1 MRGAC
6 VTPSSGA
13 TEVLHV
19 ANKPGLT
26 ESGGGH
32 GAKGVDFQR
41 WWSVLRM
48 LELEQSG
55 AEDFLLLFESVQDVT
70 ELDSASTPTFAR
82 IYQVKKKDRNEW
94 SLKDLTG
101 TTVPKP
107 SKNKLTPKP
116 TPPIK
121 ADVEGSP
128 LGKLHLSLEAFPQLP
143 VEGHF
148 ISNAGFDLPLAT
160 GGNAATS
167 MPCTLADL
175 APQHVT
181 QLTDALQLLCGT
193 ASQPLDLQRLKL
205 KKVPLHPDVPNS
217 HVIHVALNFLK
228 DRSPR
233 HAGQAASFAEAL
245 VTQVSPLGRHTD
257 VCASFEELVKERG
270 FARRDLAAALS
281 ALEATPDYLDYL
293 EDWLR
298 QLQTEGMSFMQTT
311 GIRSQAARLYSE
323 KLLATKTP
331 TIKAINEFCDQWIKT
346 TPPGPQ
352 LLLYIMAGLAAL
364 KSKFT
369 GFRDEELMAR
379 FALRAIKSCVDP
391 I

>member
-1 MRGAC
+1 M
-6 VTPSSGA
+6 TTSSGA
-13 TEVLHV
+13 AEVLRV
-19 ANKPGLT
+19 ANNPGLS

-55 AEDFLLLFESVQDVT
+55 VEDFLLLFESVQDVT
-70 ELDSASTPTFAR
+70 ELDSASTPTFAH

-94 SLKDLTG
+94 SFNDLTG
-101 TTVPKP
+101 TTVPK
-107 SKNKLTPKP
+107 SAKTMR

-121 ADVEGSP
+121 AKVESSP

-148 ISNAGFDLPLAT
+148 ISNAGFDLPQAT

-175 APQHVT
+175 APQHVA

-193 ASQPLDLQRLKL
+193 GSQPPDLQRLKL

-217 HVIHVALNFLK
+217 HVIHVALDFLK
-228 DRSPR
+228 NRSPR
-233 HAGQAASFAEAL
+233 HAGQAASFAESL

-270 FARRDLAAALS
+270 FARRDFVAALS
-281 ALEATPDYLDYL
+281 ALEATPDYLAYL
-293 EDWLR
+293 EDWLK
-298 QLQTEGMSFMQTT
+298 QLQTEGMDFMLAT

-323 KLLATKTP
+323 KLLATTTP
-331 TIKAINEFCDQWIKT
+331 TIQAINEFCDQWIET
-346 TPPGPQ
+346 RPPGSK
-352 LLLYIMAGLAAL
+352 LLPFFEAGLAAL
-364 KSKFT
+364 KTKFT
-369 GFRDEELMAR
+369 GFRDAELMAR

-391 I
+391 T

>member
-1 MRGAC
+1 M
-6 VTPSSGA
+6 TTSSGA
-13 TEVLHV
+13 AEVLRV
-19 ANKPGLT
+19 ANNPGLS

-48 LELEQSG
+48 LELEQAG
-55 AEDFLLLFESVQDVT
+55 VEDFLLLFESVQDVT
-70 ELDSASTPTFAR
+70 ELDSASTPTFAH

-94 SLKDLTG
+94 SFNDLTG
-101 TTVPKP
+101 TTVPK
-107 SKNKLTPKP
+107 SVKTMR

-121 ADVEGSP
+121 AKVEGSP

-148 ISNAGFDLPLAT
+148 ISNAGFDLPQAT

-175 APQHVT
+175 APQHVA

-193 ASQPLDLQRLKL
+193 GSQLPDLQRLKL

-217 HVIHVALNFLK
+217 HVIHVALDFLK
-228 DRSPR
+228 NRSPR
-233 HAGQAASFAEAL
+233 HAGQAASFAESL

-270 FARRDLAAALS
+270 FTRRDFVAALS
-281 ALEATPDYLDYL
+281 ALEATPDYLAYL
-293 EDWLR
+293 EDWLK
-298 QLQTEGMSFMQTT
+298 QLQTEGMDFMLAT

-323 KLLATKTP
+323 KLLATTTP
-331 TIKAINEFCDQWIKT
+331 TIQAINEFCDQWIET
-346 TPPGPQ
+346 RPPGSK
-352 LLLYIMAGLAAL
+352 LLPFFEAGLAAL
-364 KSKFT
+364 KTKFT
-369 GFRDEELMAR
+369 GFRDSELMAR

-391 I
+391 T

>member
-1 MRGAC
+1 MPIPMRGAC
-6 VTPSSGA
+6 VTQSSGA

-19 ANKPGLT
+19 ANKPSLT

-41 WWSVLRM
+41 WWAVLRM
-48 LELEQSG
+48 LELEQSD

-70 ELDSASTPTFAR
+70 ELDSASTPTSAR

-94 SLKDLTG
+94 SLNDLTG
-101 TTVPKP
+101 TTVPKS
-107 SKNKLTPKP
+107 SKTKP

-121 ADVEGSP
+121 ANVEGSP
-128 LGKLHLSLEAFPQLP
+128 LGKLYRSLEAFPQLP
-143 VEGHF
+143 VEGYF

-181 QLTDALQLLCGT
+181 QLTDALQLLCAT
-193 ASQPLDLQRLKL
+193 ASHPLDLQRLKL
-205 KKVPLHPDVPNS
+205 KKVPLHPDFPNS
-217 HVIHVALNFLK
+217 HVIHVALDFLK
-228 DRSPR
+228 HRSPR
-233 HAGQAASFAEAL
+233 HAGQAASFAESL
-245 VTQVSPLGRHTD
+245 VTQISPLGRHTD

-270 FARRDLAAALS
+270 FARGDLFAALS
-281 ALEATPDYLDYL
+281 ALEATPDYLVYL

-298 QLQTEGMSFMQTT
+298 QLQLEGMDFMQTT

-323 KLLATKTP
+323 KLLAIKTP
-331 TIKAINEFCDQWIKT
+331 TIQAINEFCDQWIQT
-346 TPPGPQ
+346 SPPGPQ
-352 LLLYIMAGLAAL
+352 LLPYFKVGLAAL
-364 KSKFT
+364 KTKFT

-391 I
+391 T

>member
-1 MRGAC
+1 MN
-6 VTPSSGA
+6 PSNGRA
-13 TEVLHV
+13 EILHV
-19 ANKPGLT
+19 ANKLGLA

-48 LELEQSG
+48 FELEQSG

-70 ELDSASTPTFAR
+70 ELDSALTPTFAH

-94 SLKDLTG
+94 SLNDLTG
-101 TTVPKP
+101 TTVPKS
-107 SKNKLTPKP
+107 SKTKT

-121 ADVEGSP
+121 AKVEGSP

-148 ISNAGFDLPLAT
+148 ISNAGFDLPLAA

-167 MPCTLADL
+167 MPCSLADL
-175 APQHVT
+175 APKHVA

-193 ASQPLDLQRLKL
+193 GAQLPDLHRLKL
-205 KKVPLHPDVPNS
+205 KKVPIHPDVPNS
-217 HVIHVALNFLK
+217 HVIHVALDFLK
-228 DRSPR
+228 NRSPR
-233 HAGQAASFAEAL
+233 HAGQAASFAESL

-270 FARRDLAAALS
+270 FARSDFVVALS
-281 ALEATPDYLDYL
+281 ALEATPDYLAYL
-293 EDWLR
+293 EDWLK
-298 QLQTEGMSFMQTT
+298 QLQIEGMNFMLAT

-323 KLLATKTP
+323 KLLATTTP
-331 TIKAINEFCDQWIKT
+331 TIQAINEFSDQWIKT
-346 TPPGPQ
+346 SPPGPK
-352 LLLYIMAGLAAL
+352 LLPFFEAGLAAL
-364 KSKFT
+364 KTEFT
-369 GFRDEELMAR
+369 GFRDAELMAR

-391 I
+391 T

>member
-1 MRGAC
+1 M
-6 VTPSSGA
+6 VTTSSGA
-13 TEVLHV
+13 AEVLHV

-70 ELDSASTPTFAR
+70 ELDSASTPTFAH

-94 SLKDLTG
+94 SFNDLTG
-101 TTVPKP
+101 TTVPKS
-107 SKNKLTPKP
+107 SKSKP

-121 ADVEGSP
+121 TKVEGSP

-143 VEGHF
+143 VDGYF

-175 APQHVT
+175 APQHVA

-193 ASQPLDLQRLKL
+193 GAQPPDLHRLKL

-217 HVIHVALNFLK
+217 HVIHVALDFLRN
-228 DRSPR
+228 RSPR
-233 HAGQAASFAEAL
+233 HAGQAASFAESL

-270 FARRDLAAALS
+270 FARSDFVAALG
-281 ALEATPDYLDYL
+281 ALEATPDYLAYL
-293 EDWLR
+293 EDWLK
-298 QLQTEGMSFMQTT
+298 QLQTEGMDFMLAT

-323 KLLATKTP
+323 KLLATTTP
-331 TIKAINEFCDQWIKT
+331 TIQSINEFCDQWIKT
-346 TPPGPQ
+346 SPPGPK
-352 LLLYIMAGLAAL
+352 LLPFFETGLAAL
-364 KSKFT
+364 KTKFT
-369 GFRDEELMAR
+369 GFRDAELMAR

-391 I
+391 T